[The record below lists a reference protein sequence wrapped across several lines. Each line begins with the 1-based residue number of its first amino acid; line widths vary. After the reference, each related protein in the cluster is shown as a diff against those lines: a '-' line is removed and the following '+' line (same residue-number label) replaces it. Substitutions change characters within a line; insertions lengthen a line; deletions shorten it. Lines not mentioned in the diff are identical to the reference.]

1 MLAHSALVCP
11 RPADVPAGGHL
22 IISAPTETSPISR
35 LTSRCL
41 VCRPSHLC
49 VVCVCRVGTPPARYN
64 ICPMCGHA
72 YRMWTHVHNMCT
84 QLSPAGVSQ
93 CHARER
99 LRCCKIRKHIQYSY
113 SCLPHRQTDRQTDR
127 QNRGYVRVAVAYE
140 SCSTVYYVK
149 PLTILSVCLPHKQAK
164 SCRTHRE
171 TLTRAKLSV
180 P

>member
-72 YRMWTHVHNMCT
+72 YRMWTHVHT
-84 QLSPAGVSQ
+84 ALPRGGRHQSQ
-93 CHARER
+93 CHARAST
-99 LRCCKIRKHIQYSY
+99 LKIRKHIQYSY

-164 SCRTHRE
+164 SCRTHRKI
-171 TLTRAKLSV
+171 LTRAKLSV